1 MGQRFSGGLPRGRG
15 GLITAPR
22 CCPTTKQAK
31 CECGEAQVMYGVAS
45 SVAEQVRVD
54 DVNDTYFISLLRP
67 VKSLNIKNHYDGDEY
82 ITL

>member
-1 MGQRFSGGLPRGRG
+1 M
-15 GLITAPR
+15 
-22 CCPTTKQAK
+22 
-31 CECGEAQVMYGVAS
+31 MYGVAS